1 MKVKWGVIGA
11 CGIADRRTIPEG
23 IIPAKNAKLVALM
36 DINKERLKEIA
47 KKYKNVRCYTKE
59 EDILKDREVEAVYI
73 ATPTYLHHK
82 QVLLAA
88 RAKKDI
94 LLEKPIAMNLN
105 QAEEIISICKENK
118 AKLTLGYMMRYH
130 SYHRKIKEML
140 EEGKLGKLIMGRAQL
155 TCWYPP
161 IKGAWR
167 QELSLGG
174 GGSLIDMGTHC
185 IDLLEMLMGKVV
197 EVCSYTG
204 NLVQDY
210 PVEDTAVVLLKFE
223 TGALG
228 VIDNHFNIPDASSEN
243 RLEIYGSKG
252 SILAKG
258 TIGQDSSGYMV
269 QRIEKEKK
277 GYKAE
282 QKREE
287 IKEEEINL
295 NPVNMYQSEIEDFSR
310 CILEDSQPSFK
321 GEDGLRNLKIILA
334 AYESAKKGKVI
345 KVSHYVSF
353 KTYSQKG
360 RLDAS

>member
-36 DINKERLKEIA
+36 DIDKERLKEVA
-47 KKYKNVRCYTKE
+47 RKYGDIRCYTKE
-59 EDILKDREVEAVYI
+59 DDLLKDKEIEAVYI

-88 RAKKDI
+88 KAKKHI
-94 LLEKPIAMNLN
+94 LLEKPIAMNLEE
-105 QAEEIISICKENK
+105 AEEIISICKENK
-118 AKLTLGYMMRYH
+118 VKLTLGYMMRYH
-130 SYHRKIKEML
+130 SYHQKIKEML
-140 EEGKLGKLIMGRAQL
+140 DEGKLGKLVMGRAQL

-161 IKGAWR
+161 IKGVWR
-167 QELSLGG
+167 RELSLGG

-185 IDLLEMLMGKVV
+185 IDLLEMFMGKVV
-197 EVCSYTG
+197 ELSSYTG

-223 TGALG
+223 KGAIG
-228 VIDNHFNIPDASSEN
+228 VVDNHFNIPDASSEN

-269 QRIEKEKK
+269 QRLEKERK

-287 IKEEEINL
+287 IKEEEISL
-295 NPVNMYQSEIEDFSR
+295 KPVNMYRAEIEDFSR

-321 GEDGLRNLKIILA
+321 GEDGLRNLKIVLA
-334 AYESAKKGKVI
+334 AYESAKKERTI
-345 KVSHYVSF
+345 KV
-353 KTYSQKG
+353 
-360 RLDAS
+360 

>member
-11 CGIADRRTIPEG
+11 CGIAVRRTIHEG
-23 IIPAKNAKLVALM
+23 IIPAENAELVALM
-36 DINKERLKEIA
+36 DIDKERLKEVA
-47 KKYKNVRCYTKE
+47 NKYSNVRCYTKE
-59 EDILKDREVEAVYI
+59 DDLLKDEEVEVVYI

-88 RAKKDI
+88 RAKKHI
-94 LLEKPIAMNLN
+94 LLEKPIAMNLEE
-105 QAEEIISICKENK
+105 AEEIISICKENK
-118 AKLTLGYMMRYH
+118 VKLTLDYMMRYH
-130 SYHRKIKEML
+130 SYHQKIKEML
-140 EEGKLGKLIMGRAQL
+140 DEGKLGKLVMARAQL
-155 TCWYPP
+155 SCWYPP

-185 IDLLEMLMGKVV
+185 IDLLEMLVGKVV
-197 EVCSYTG
+197 EVSCYTG

-210 PVEDTAVVLLKFE
+210 SVEDTAVVLLKFE

-228 VIDNHFNIPDASSEN
+228 IVDNHLNIPDASSEN

-258 TIGQDSSGYMV
+258 TIGQDSSGHMV

-277 GYKAE
+277 GYEAE

-287 IKEEEINL
+287 IKEEEISL
-295 NPVNMYQSEIEDFSR
+295 RSVNMYQPEIEDFSR
-310 CILEDSQPSFK
+310 CVLEDSEPSLK
-321 GEDGLRNLKIILA
+321 GEDGLRNLRVILA
-334 AYESAKKGKVI
+334 AYESANEGRSVKV
-345 KVSHYVSF
+345 
-353 KTYSQKG
+353 
-360 RLDAS
+360 

>member
-36 DINKERLKEIA
+36 DIDEERLEEIA
-47 KKYKNVRCYTKE
+47 KKYGKVRCYTKE
-59 EDILKDREVEAVYI
+59 KDLLKDKEIEAVYI

-88 RAKKDI
+88 KAKKHI
-94 LLEKPIAMNLN
+94 LLEKPIAMSLKE
-105 QAEEIISICKENK
+105 AEEIISICQENK
-118 AKLTLGYMMRYH
+118 VKLTLGYMMRYH
-130 SYHRKIKEML
+130 SYHQKIKEML
-140 EEGKLGKLIMGRAQL
+140 DEDKLGKLVMGRAQL

-161 IKGAWR
+161 VEGAWR

-174 GGSLIDMGTHC
+174 GGSLIDMGSHC
-185 IDLLEMLMGKVV
+185 INLLEMFMGKVE
-197 EVCSYTG
+197 EVSCYTG

-223 TGALG
+223 DGTLG
-228 VIDNHFNIPDASSEN
+228 IIDNHFNIPDASSEN

-252 SILAKG
+252 SILVKG

-269 QRIEKEKK
+269 QRLEKEKK

-282 QKREE
+282 QRREE
-287 IKEEEINL
+287 IKEEEITL
-295 NPVNMYQSEIEDFSR
+295 KPVNMYQSEIEDFSR
-310 CILEDSQPSFK
+310 CILEDSQPSLK
-321 GEDGLRNLKIILA
+321 GEDGLKNLKVILA
-334 AYESAKKGKVI
+334 AYESAKKGRTIRV
-345 KVSHYVSF
+345 
-353 KTYSQKG
+353 
-360 RLDAS
+360 

>member
-23 IIPAKNAKLVALM
+23 IIPATNAELVALM
-36 DINKERLKEIA
+36 DIDKERLKEVV
-47 KKYKNVRCYTKE
+47 KKYSNVRCYTKE
-59 EDILKDREVEAVYI
+59 EDLSKDEEIEVVYI

-88 RAKKDI
+88 EAKKHI
-94 LLEKPIAMNLN
+94 LLEKPIAMNLS

-118 AKLTLGYMMRYH
+118 VKLTLGYMMRYH
-130 SYHRKIKEML
+130 SYHQKIKEML
-140 EEGKLGKLIMGRAQL
+140 DEGKLGKLVMGRAQL

-174 GGSLIDMGTHC
+174 GGSLIDMGSHC
-185 IDLLEMLMGKVV
+185 IDLLEMFMGRVV
-197 EVCSYTG
+197 EVSCYTG

-210 PVEDTAVVLLKFE
+210 PVEDTVVILLKFE
-223 TGALG
+223 EGALG

-252 SILAKG
+252 SILVKG
-258 TIGQDSSGYMV
+258 TIGQNSSGYMV
-269 QRIEKEKK
+269 ERLEKEEK

-287 IKEEEINL
+287 IKEEEITL
-295 NPVNMYQSEIEDFSR
+295 KPVNMYRSEIEDFSR
-310 CILEDSQPSFK
+310 CIVENSQPSFR
-321 GEDGLRNLKIILA
+321 GEDGLRNLKIVLA
-334 AYESAKKGKVI
+334 AYESAKKRRAIRV
-345 KVSHYVSF
+345 
-353 KTYSQKG
+353 
-360 RLDAS
+360 

>member
-1 MKVKWGVIGA
+1 MKVKWGVIGS

-36 DINKERLKEIA
+36 DIDKERLKEVA
-47 KKYKNVRCYTKE
+47 RKYGNVRYYTKE
-59 EDILKDREVEAVYI
+59 EDLLKDKEVEAVYI

-88 RAKKDI
+88 KAKKHI
-94 LLEKPIAMNLN
+94 LLEKPIAMNLEE
-105 QAEEIISICKENK
+105 AEEIISICKENK
-118 AKLTLGYMMRYH
+118 VKLTLGYMMRYH
-130 SYHRKIKEML
+130 SYHQKIKEML
-140 EEGKLGKLIMGRAQL
+140 DEGKLGKLVMGRAQL

-161 IKGAWR
+161 IERAWR
-167 QELSLGG
+167 QEPSLGG
-174 GGSLIDMGTHC
+174 GGSLIDMGSHC

-197 EVCSYTG
+197 EVSSYTG

-210 PVEDTAVVLLKFE
+210 PVEDTALVLLKFE
-223 TGALG
+223 EGALG

-258 TIGQDSSGYMV
+258 TIGQDSSGYIV

-277 GYKAE
+277 GYEAE
-282 QKREE
+282 QRREE
-287 IKEEEINL
+287 IKEEEITL
-295 NPVNMYQSEIEDFSR
+295 KPVNMYQSEIEDFSR

-334 AYESAKKGKVI
+334 VYESAKKGRTI
-345 KVSHYVSF
+345 KV
-353 KTYSQKG
+353 
-360 RLDAS
+360 

>member
-36 DINKERLKEIA
+36 DIDEQRIKKVA
-47 KKYKNVRCYTKE
+47 KKYGNVRYYTKE
-59 EDILKDREVEAVYI
+59 EDLIDDSEVEAVYI

-82 QVLLAA
+82 HVLMAA
-88 RAKKDI
+88 KAKKHI
-94 LLEKPIAMNLN
+94 LCEKPMAMNLR
-105 QAEEIISICKENK
+105 QAQEMINVCRENK
-118 AKLTLGYMMRYH
+118 VKLTLDYMMRYH
-130 SYHRKIKEML
+130 SYNRKIKEMIDD
-140 EEGKLGKLIMGRAQL
+140 GKLGKLVMGRAQL

-167 QELSLGG
+167 QEPELGG

-185 IDLLEMLMGKVV
+185 IDLLEMFMGKVI
-197 EVCSYTG
+197 EVFCYT
-204 NLVQDY
+204 NHLVQNY
-210 PVEDTAVVLLKFE
+210 PVEDTAVVLLKFKS
-223 TGALG
+223 GALG
-228 VIDNHFNIPDASSEN
+228 VVDNHFNIPDASSEN

-269 QRIEKEKK
+269 KRIEKEEKS
-277 GYKAE
+277 YEAA

-287 IKEEEINL
+287 IKEEEVIL
-295 NPVNMYQSEIEDFSR
+295 KPVNMYQSEIEDFDR
-310 CILEDSQPSFK
+310 CILEDTEPSFK

-334 AYESAKKGKVI
+334 AYESARKRKPVKV
-345 KVSHYVSF
+345 
-353 KTYSQKG
+353 
-360 RLDAS
+360 

>member
-36 DINKERLKEIA
+36 DIDEQRIKKVA
-47 KKYKNVRCYTKE
+47 KKYGNVRYYTKE
-59 EDILKDREVEAVYI
+59 EDLIDDSEVEAVYI

-82 QVLLAA
+82 HVLMAA
-88 RAKKDI
+88 KAKKHI
-94 LLEKPIAMNLN
+94 LCEKPMAMNLREAQEMIN
-105 QAEEIISICKENK
+105 VCRENK
-118 AKLTLGYMMRYH
+118 VKLTLDYMMRYH
-130 SYHRKIKEML
+130 SYNRKIKEMIDD
-140 EEGKLGKLIMGRAQL
+140 GKLGKLVMGRAQL

-167 QELSLGG
+167 QEPELGG

-185 IDLLEMLMGKVV
+185 IDLLEMFMGKVI
-197 EVCSYTG
+197 EVFCYT
-204 NLVQDY
+204 NHLVQNY
-210 PVEDTAVVLLKFE
+210 PVEDTAVVLLKFKS
-223 TGALG
+223 GALG
-228 VIDNHFNIPDASSEN
+228 VVDNHFNIPDASSEN

-269 QRIEKEKK
+269 KRIEKEEKS
-277 GYKAE
+277 YEAA

-287 IKEEEINL
+287 IKEEEVIL
-295 NPVNMYQSEIEDFSR
+295 KPVNMYQSEIEDFDR
-310 CILEDSQPSFK
+310 CILEDTEPSFK

-334 AYESAKKGKVI
+334 AYESARKRKPVKV
-345 KVSHYVSF
+345 
-353 KTYSQKG
+353 
-360 RLDAS
+360 